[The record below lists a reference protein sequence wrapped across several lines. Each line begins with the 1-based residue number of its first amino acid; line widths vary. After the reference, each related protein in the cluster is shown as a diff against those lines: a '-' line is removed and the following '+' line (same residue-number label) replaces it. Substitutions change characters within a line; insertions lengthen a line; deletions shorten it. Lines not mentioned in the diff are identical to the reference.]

1 MKQLRLVQPDDH
13 VMRLAVVV
21 ESYWDAGELSQPHGK
36 VMVGAWII
44 GRPSPGIKRA
54 AIEKA
59 AVEILERRKTRRK
72 ASITAATNPDLL
84 RGGQRTA
91 AKRRSDQGYDT
102 TPPTS
107 RHPRNCT
114 PHFFGF
120 DLGVVQA
127 FRPARRAD
135 LKVRTTS
142 ILNVES
148 PSRGE
153 TTERSCHRRS
163 RRAGSGCEPPRNRL
177 ASASWAGAKRNLSR
191 GAARRGLARRRTARH
206 LAKDRR

>member
-54 AIEKA
+54 AIEKP

-84 RGGQRTA
+84 RSSQRTA
-91 AKRRSDQGYDT
+91 AKRRSDEGYDT

-107 RHPRNCT
+107 RHSRNCT
-114 PHFFGF
+114 PHFFSFCLRCTAGLQACQTGGPTAF
-120 DLGVVQA
+120 APEGRFGESRRSLGVGG
-127 FRPARRAD
+127 
-135 LKVRTTS
+135 KVRTTS
-142 ILNVES
+142 ILNSATRVES
-148 PSRGE
+148 LDRAK
-153 TTERSCHRRS
+153 TTERSHHRRS
-163 RRAGSGCEPPRNRL
+163 GRAASG
-177 ASASWAGAKRNLSR
+177 
-191 GAARRGLARRRTARH
+191 
-206 LAKDRR
+206 